1 MEFKKVKKLNMP
13 HAAQRPSFAHANS
26 TTTLGSD
33 FIWGVFVAAKKTK
46 KTPQSSQPV
55 TLMLNSTPTV
65 QECRTHAGWLVVN
78 HCFQV
83 IHFLSPCKTNVQIFK
98 TSATTAVLSRVSEF
112 TARETTCTAVRTPV
126 EAGTGSGDGAMV
138 QNAALGFFE
147 LTVWSEV
154 WFTAGM
160 FLSCWFNRTHEHLWT
175 WQVLHVCET
184 ARY

>member
-1 MEFKKVKKLNMP
+1 MRHSGRRLHMLIRQQP
-13 HAAQRPSFAHANS
+13 WAA
-26 TTTLGSD
+26 TL
-33 FIWGVFVAAKKTK
+33 FEVFLLRQKKTK

-83 IHFLSPCKTNVQIFK
+83 IHFLSPCKTKVQIFK
-98 TSATTAVLSRVSEF
+98 TSATTAMLSRVSEF

-160 FLSCWFNRTHEHLWT
+160 FFILLVQQDSWASLDLASPPCVRNSTVLILITHDGLT
-175 WQVLHVCET
+175 NS
-184 ARY
+184 